1 MSTSKPLCKII
12 LQGQK
17 KNNNHPSTAPPCLQI
32 LSLCVNPE
40 ATTHQLLM
48 KKGEQRSPSHLSL
61 SLSGSGSLSVS
72 LSVCLSVC
80 LCLSL
85 SLSLARSPSSSP
97 SSFFW
102 FFPTRATSKHH
113 QRPDTLLSVPHKA
126 SRYLQLWRAG
136 KGALLGVNC
145 PVTSALCPRRKSGAS
160 KTSSSHFRC
169 SVN

>member
-80 LCLSL
+80 LCLCLSL
-85 SLSLARSPSSSP
+85 SLSRSL
-97 SSFFW
+97 SFFFS
-102 FFPTRATSKHH
+102 FFIFLVLPHSRHLQASPATRHLVKCASQGK
-113 QRPDTLLSVPHKA
+113 PLS
-126 SRYLQLWRAG
+126 
-136 KGALLGVNC
+136 
-145 PVTSALCPRRKSGAS
+145 SALESWQGGITGCKL
-160 KTSSSHFRC
+160 SSHFRPLPAQEVRC
-169 SVN
+169 VKDVEFALPVFC